1 MTPKTSPH
9 PEGIP
14 GASRTRAVAVVL
26 LALGWVLFVPGLST
40 AQEYSLFDRFSV
52 SLGGSALGLT
62 TEIRLDSSELERGTT
77 INFEDDL
84 GLSANEIVPAL
95 GIQARFGR
103 RHLVTAA
110 WSKAD
115 RGATS
120 QSLSEIEFGDIT
132 IPGGSAV
139 TLSFDQEQISAAYTY
154 YFLLRDRWTLG
165 VRGGLRVLSLQT
177 FLGIRNTDISD
188 EGDTSAPLPFIGF
201 SYRYGIMPRLRLI
214 SDFGWLSLKVG
225 DVDGSQI
232 LADAGVEYL
241 VWKNA
246 SFGFAL
252 TYATL
257 DVNITNGDDF
267 TGSADLGSFSGTLF
281 VKGRW

>member
-1 MTPKTSPH
+1 MTPKTSPR
-9 PEGIP
+9 PEGVS
-14 GASRTRAVAVVL
+14 GASRTRGVAAVL
-26 LALGWVLFVPGLST
+26 LVLGWVLFVPGLST
-40 AQEYSLFDRFSV
+40 AQEYNLFDRFSV
-52 SLGGSALGLT
+52 SLGGSALDLST
-62 TEIRLDSSELERGTT
+62 TIRLDSTDLDFGTK
-77 INFEDDL
+77 ISFEDDL
-84 GLSANEIVPAL
+84 GLSANKIVPAL
-95 GIQARFGR
+95 GFKALIGR
-103 RHLVTAA
+103 RHHIDAS

-120 QSLSEIEFGDIT
+120 QSLSEIEWGDIT

-139 TLSFDQEQISAAYTY
+139 TLSFDQEQLSAAYTY
-154 YFLLRDRWTLG
+154 YFMLRDRWALG

-177 FLGIRNTDISD
+177 FLGIRDTDISD

-201 SYRYGIMPRLRLI
+201 SFRYGIMPRLRLI
-214 SDFGWLSLKVG
+214 SNFGWLSLEVG

-232 LADAGVEYL
+232 LADAAVEYL

-252 TYATL
+252 GYASL
-257 DVNITNGDDF
+257 DVNITDGESF
-267 TGSADLGSFSGTLF
+267 RGSADLGAWGGNLF

>member
-1 MTPKTSPH
+1 MTFKINSH
-9 PEGIP
+9 RVGVP
-14 GASRTRAVAVVL
+14 GSVRTRAVGVVL
-26 LALGWVLFVPGLST
+26 LALGWVLLVPGLSM
-40 AQEYSLFDRFSV
+40 AQEFSLFDRFSV
-52 SLGGSALGLT
+52 SLGGSALGLST
-62 TEIRLDSSELERGTT
+62 KIRLDSSELDRGTT
-77 INFEDDL
+77 ISFEDDL

-95 GIQARFGR
+95 GFQARLGK
-103 RHLVTAA
+103 RHVIDAA

-132 IPGGSAV
+132 IPGGSNV
-139 TLSFDQEQISAAYTY
+139 TLSFDQEQIGAAYTY
-154 YFLLRDRWTLG
+154 YFMLRDRWALG

-188 EGDTSAPLPFIGF
+188 EGDISAPLPFIGF

-214 SDFGWLSLKVG
+214 SNFGWLSLKVG

-241 VWKNA
+241 IWKNA

-267 TGSADLGSFSGTLF
+267 TGSADLGSFAGTFF